1 MRALK
6 MAPLSH
12 RTILLLN
19 ALLLTTVFVSNRLVS
34 SQYRFHK
41 EVDSGLLQ
49 LLVVSERET
58 N

>member
-1 MRALK
+1 

-19 ALLLTTVFVSNRLVS
+19 ALLLTTVLVSNRLVS
-34 SQYRFHK
+34 SLYRFHK

-49 LLVVSERET
+49 LLVLSERET